1 MIVLKGN
8 DAFPMSS
15 EYTKMKPADYKFLER
30 FLDATKANLF
40 FARGLIM
47 VEEARDKLKF
57 ANKGICHDRKI
68 NRHNKKHEIK
78 LFRLVWAS

>member
-1 MIVLKGN
+1 
-8 DAFPMSS
+8 MSKN
-15 EYTKMKPADYKFLER
+15 TR
-30 FLDATKANLF
+30 
-40 FARGLIM
+40 IH
-47 VEEARDKLKF
+47 EARDKLKF